1 MGKGRTSLRFRGTLY
16 RCLYIALPHVHRCVF
31 VSDVFSHA
39 QVQNETPP
47 VPPPPLCIFGCA
59 HHARV
64 ACTISR
70 CLHRDSR
77 QSRCLYSWAKLG
89 SFRRFRRVRA
99 LFLCCSRLPS
109 CFGCLFHV
117 GTELEQ
123 VFFFFSSALRHAIL
137 FPLHRFSMHDV
148 ARSFLFWLSKLLP
161 PLRNALLR
169 PLHCVEDW

>member
-1 MGKGRTSLRFRGTLY
+1 MPGRGWETRNVGKGRTSLRFRGTLY

-123 VFFFFSSALRHAIL
+123 VFFFFLAPLDTPSYSRFTGFPCTMLPAL
-137 FPLHRFSMHDV
+137 FYFG
-148 ARSFLFWLSKLLP
+148 
-161 PLRNALLR
+161 
-169 PLHCVEDW
+169 